1 LVGFGFPK
9 QNVGIDMQEL
19 FRKKTIAQLN
29 DELENRGEHH
39 VMRRHLKARDLV
51 VLGVAAIIGA
61 GIFSTIGRASSMGG
75 PAVILL
81 FLFTALACS
90 FAALAYAEFASI
102 VPVSGSAYTYSFVAF
117 GEIFAWIIGWALI
130 MEYAIGNIT
139 VAISWSD
146 YFTSLING
154 STPWHVPEWM
164 TMDWGTAKRAF
175 ETISPLVSSGQSVDA
190 LLQNPDFST
199 AVPGYLAFLNAPKLG
214 SFPIVL
220 DIPAIAI
227 TFIITSLVY
236 RGIRESQ
243 RATNIFVLIKVVVVL
258 LVIVVGAFYVD
269 TSNWSPFAPNGLT
282 GLLGG
287 VSSVFFAYIGFDA
300 ISTTSEECIDPQR
313 DMPKGILTSII
324 FCTIL
329 YIMVAL
335 VITGMVSYKELNVGD
350 PLAYVF
356 DKFNDLKWL
365 SGIIA
370 VSAVVAIASVMIVY
384 QLGQP
389 RIWLTMSRDGL
400 LPSAFSRIHPKYKTP
415 SFSTIVTGLMVGI
428 PTLFLDLSFV
438 TDVCSLGTLFAFVLV
453 CAGVLRL
460 AEDKNAPKPGF
471 KTPYINGKWIVPL
484 LFIATISLLAIYQ
497 AEWLKDLIGL
507 GTTPFYNN
515 IPMHLF
521 FLLFAYVSYLSFQRS
536 YSLIPVLG
544 LLSCF
549 YMMAQLHLRNWIW
562 FTIWL
567 TIGLIIYFTF
577 GRHNSKLAKATI
589 QN

>member
-1 LVGFGFPK
+1 
-9 QNVGIDMQEL
+9 MQEL

-29 DELENRGEHH
+29 QELDSRGEHH
-39 VMRRHLKARDLV
+39 ILQRHLKARDLV

-146 YFTSLING
+146 YFTSLINNA
-154 STPWHVPEWM
+154 TPWHVPEWM
-164 TMDWGTAKRAF
+164 TMDWGTAQRAF
-175 ETISPLVSSGQSVDA
+175 NTIAPLVSGGQTVEA
-190 LLQNPDFST
+190 LSQNTDMST
-199 AVPGYLAFLNAPKLG
+199 LVPGYLAFLNAPKLG

-258 LVIVVGAFYVD
+258 LVIVVGAFYID

-300 ISTTSEECIDPQR
+300 ISTTSEECVDPQR
-313 DMPKGILTSII
+313 DMPKGIITSII

-329 YIMVAL
+329 YILVAL

-356 DKFNDLKWL
+356 DKFQDLKWL

-370 VSAVVAIASVMIVY
+370 ISAVVAIASVMIVY

-400 LPSAFSRIHPKYKTP
+400 LPSAFSKIHPKYKTP

-453 CAGVLRL
+453 CAGVLKL
-460 AEDKNAPKPGF
+460 AEDKDAPKPGF
-471 KTPYINGKWIVPL
+471 KTPYINGKLIVPA
-484 LFIATISLLAIYQ
+484 LFILTIVLLGVYQ
-497 AEWLKDLIGL
+497 QEWMKDLVGM
-507 GTTPFYNN
+507 GATPFYNN

-521 FLLFAYVSYLSFQRS
+521 FILFAYVSYLSFKKS
-536 YSLIPVLG
+536 FSLIPVLG

-577 GRHNSKLAKATI
+577 GRHNSKLAKK
-589 QN
+589 